1 MNLVILVFFRCCL
14 VELKKKKKIVTV
26 AQTQRPHVREKK
38 PIQLTVMTG
47 RARVAVVLC
56 DLRRTDWL
64 LASREPWLKAL
75 IYERLFFLTTDDQYN
90 SAIAYTLKEKR
101 YV

>member
-1 MNLVILVFFRCCL
+1 
-14 VELKKKKKIVTV
+14 
-26 AQTQRPHVREKK
+26 
-38 PIQLTVMTG
+38 MTG

>member
-1 MNLVILVFFRCCL
+1 
-14 VELKKKKKIVTV
+14 
-26 AQTQRPHVREKK
+26 
-38 PIQLTVMTG
+38 MTE

-56 DLRRTDWL
+56 DLRILTGWWL
-64 LASREPWLKAL
+64 AREPRLKAL